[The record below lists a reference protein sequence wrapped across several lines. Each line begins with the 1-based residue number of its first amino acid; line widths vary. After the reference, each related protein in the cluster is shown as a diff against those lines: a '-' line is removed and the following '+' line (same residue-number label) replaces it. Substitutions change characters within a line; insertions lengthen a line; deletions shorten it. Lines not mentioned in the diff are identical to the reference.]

1 VLATSFA
8 LASFAVAAWSVG
20 RHNYQLVA
28 GTQVGAPTVLS
39 VTAPPGAD
47 LGAIVDRADPGGGLA
62 TVVDNYVSL
71 ASGTGGDV
79 TLGVDPQ
86 RFARIA
92 FWPGSFASQP
102 LTRLAVRLDPQAP
115 PPIVLSGDAVRV
127 TAQVAS
133 MSVPGEQISANV
145 TTGSSPVS
153 LGALPQRG
161 TVTLTGPL
169 TGCPCTLESLELG
182 LSGQELSRNAARG
195 AVSGNL
201 TITALQIH
209 DHGRWRSAGAGALAS
224 AAAWNEAVTAGHPP
238 DVISAGPQGL
248 AWSFSSVPGT
258 EDPVLRSADT
268 PAVLPAL
275 IPAALAAGRQGTFS
289 AVGLDGS
296 PLLVRPVGT
305 VQAVPGAPANGV
317 IVDRRYAELEAG
329 QDLGQVTQQ
338 VWLAAGALPRI
349 APRLRAAGVRIDG
362 EQSIAAVA
370 SALERQG
377 PALASVLFLADAAA
391 AAVLAAG
398 AAILGIYLS
407 ARRRRYEYAA
417 LEASGVTR
425 RALRRAVLIELM
437 VVLGFGALAGIAT
450 GLGSAAV
457 VLRSVPEFTSSPSAP
472 LLTYVPPAGTL
483 AAALGGAI
491 CLLIIASVATGV
503 TLIRSIRL
511 DQLREAPA

>member
-1 VLATSFA
+1 
-8 LASFAVAAWSVG
+8 
-20 RHNYQLVA
+20 
-28 GTQVGAPTVLS
+28 
-39 VTAPPGAD
+39 
-47 LGAIVDRADPGGGLA
+47 
-62 TVVDNYVSL
+62 
-71 ASGTGGDV
+71 
-79 TLGVDPQ
+79 
-86 RFARIA
+86 
-92 FWPGSFASQP
+92 
-102 LTRLAVRLDPQAP
+102 
-115 PPIVLSGDAVRV
+115 
-127 TAQVAS
+127 
-133 MSVPGEQISANV
+133 M
-145 TTGSSPVS
+145 
-153 LGALPQRG
+153 
-161 TVTLTGPL
+161 
-169 TGCPCTLESLELG
+169 
-182 LSGQELSRNAARG
+182 
-195 AVSGNL
+195 
-201 TITALQIH
+201 H

-224 AAAWNEAVTAGHPP
+224 AAAWKEAVTAGHPP
-238 DVISAGPQGL
+238 DVISAGTGGL

-258 EDPVLRSADT
+258 EDPTLRSADT

-275 IPAALAAGRQGTFS
+275 IPAALAAGRHGTFS
-289 AVGLDGS
+289 GVGLDGS
-296 PLLVRPVGT
+296 PLLVRPAAT

-317 IVDRRYAELEAG
+317 IVDRRYAELAAG

-338 VWLAAGALPRI
+338 VWLAAGALPQI

-362 EQSIAAVA
+362 EQSAAAVA

-450 GLGSAAV
+450 GLGAAAA

-472 LLTYVPPAGTL
+472 SLTYVPPPGTL

-491 CLLIIASVATGV
+491 CLLIIASAAAGV